1 MTSLPFPTTS
11 NHTSG
16 CTTTSTEHQHPLENQ
31 PSHMADLS
39 NISSSLLLP
48 KAAKSVPN
56 RAVRPI
62 ISKSQNVTATNKPM
76 RFIQVSG
83 NMTAKKKPSRKTST
97 SLVSTLAQA
106 APSILKS
113 HLTTTTTSSTS
124 QLVSLESNYNN
135 SHNND
140 ISQHRIDSQLC
151 HNDSRTSTRIAVP
164 FSNPSTHHHE
174 HISYSQHDLLKNKVM
189 STHPPLTKTHHASSS
204 HAKLPYPTTS
214 RRGSYSSSTS
224 TPSNAC
230 MESTSANNFSS
241 HASSNDSF
249 NGMKTARV
257 CTSPN
262 SSTLQH
268 HAHQGSNHACNYQIR
283 FVMEENFTNSTPPK
297 KRNILTKDQII
308 RVLHLSQTQACKIL
322 GCSISTLKRRFGEL
336 KHELGMEKWP
346 SYFDDVRHLPIF
358 PQLYPMSLSFI
369 LNEDNMSP

>member
-83 NMTAKKKPSRKTST
+83 NMTAKKKAIQKDINISSFNSCPSS
-97 SLVSTLAQA
+97 
-106 APSILKS
+106 SINFE
-113 HLTTTTTSSTS
+113 
-124 QLVSLESNYNN
+124 VPFDNN
-135 SHNND
+135 NNKLN
-140 ISQHRIDSQLC
+140 ITADSQLC